1 MGKKRKRPIKGRG
14 PPSSHPS
21 ITSPRRF
28 RNPAPS
34 TGTINHPVISLYYR
48 QVVTLRE
55 YLLLQLPV
63 TSKSRRRRILTGSQ
77 AGELAS
83 ETSQT
88 LAHLLDS
95 TLVGVLKESSPTL
108 NSERQK
114 EYLSFTQSQSRSILV
129 STDTGPT
136 CPQSEVVDFV
146 IWKLFN
152 HGSYAKP
159 QHLLA
164 HGFQRP
170 AMGLNAVETS
180 IPGIVSQF
188 PNQNVRTLKE
198 DAWAEVL
205 GLLGSNGEEIMMQ
218 MLFDCGVFV
227 AINARKGI
235 YYQLS
240 GPPLSMLE
248 PFNDGINP
256 EEPAKTKAP
265 TPAVGARKLHKE
277 HGDRKRVS
285 DKSVRGP
292 NSIIFLRRRMLYG
305 RAESNVRTPSGLGK
319 THVLNRFSSLDS
331 AAQTV
336 HVLKY
341 VFPRQFGL
349 LNAFTVDPDGH
360 NSIDDPKRFMFRENE
375 ISARE
380 EQKPGRA
387 HNGRDASDGGIGNTK
402 VPKRLRGS
410 AIELIRKLR
419 TRNSRCC
426 YLKLLRYYCPTDE
439 TGPQELG
446 AFASNIESDTNQS
459 EPNSSLLSNL
469 VTQVQLGPPSSSI
482 CSAPTLS
489 DATSTSHT
497 ADKCSGFE
505 IKKKSAIKKP
515 RSCLTDYATPT
526 SSVSAFCR
534 SVLQKL
540 IPRQL
545 FGVGPGGAH
554 NLRLILRNVD
564 RFMKLRR
571 FENLSLHEVCKGIKI
586 SSIAWL
592 EPPQV
597 QNLAS
602 ETRSK
607 IALSDLNKRMEL
619 LHEIIFW
626 IFDSILIP
634 LIRSHFY
641 VTESQTHR
649 NRLFY
654 FRHDVWQKLIEQPFG
669 ELKTTMFEEL
679 EPDRARRV
687 LARRPLGFGALRLLP
702 KATGLRPILN
712 LRKRVMKESFWGGK
726 RRTFLAPSIN
736 SSITP
741 IYNMLTYERQ
751 QAPAK
756 LGSSMASVT
765 DMHHRLK
772 IFKAQLINRLS
783 SDPKVRITNL
793 PPLCF
798 VKLDIQAC
806 FDTIPQKKLLGLIT
820 ELVSEEGYHISKHV
834 ELQVSAQQRK
844 PARKYIGRAAPTMK
858 PQPLPDYFNNEPAG
872 RKANTVFVDTITQKS
887 HRAEDL
893 LDLLNEHVRNNLVK
907 ISQKYYR
914 QRNGIPQGSVLSSIL
929 CNFFYAELER
939 EVLNF
944 ITPENALLMR
954 LVDDFLL
961 ITPDANL
968 ATQFLEVMIR
978 GQPTY
983 GVQVNPAKSMTNFS
997 AAVDGVLPPRLEGSP
1012 LFPYLGK
1019 LIDTHTLEI
1028 HRDQDRIVEGGESAA
1043 VTLSDSLTVES
1054 TRLPGHTF
1062 QRKMLSSF
1070 RLQLHPMYL
1079 DNGHNS
1085 RAVILANLY
1094 SGFVTCAMKMYRY
1107 MKSLHGRAQLGFAT
1121 VSQTI
1126 HALIIQTQG
1135 MIQARRAATSQSSF
1149 SCFVQQS
1156 HIIFLA
1162 ATAFRFVLKR
1172 KQTRYRDLLD
1182 WLEEKIKHSRPKSDA
1197 EAFRMMQ
1204 VIKKSNASFEQW
1216 RF

>member
-1 MGKKRKRPIKGRG
+1 MGKKRKRPIKDRG

-28 RNPAPS
+28 RNPASS
-34 TGTINHPVISLYYR
+34 TGKTSHPVISLYYR

-55 YLLLQLPV
+55 YLLQQLPV
-63 TSKSRRRRILTGSQ
+63 TSKSRRRRILTGLRADDS
-77 AGELAS
+77 AS

-114 EYLSFTQSQSRSILV
+114 EYLSFTQTQSRSILV

-152 HGSYAKP
+152 HGSYSKP

-170 AMGLNAVETS
+170 AMGLNALETN
-180 IPGIVSQF
+180 IPGVVSQF

-198 DAWAEVL
+198 GAWAEVL
-205 GLLGSNGEEIMMQ
+205 DLLGSNGDEIMMQ
-218 MLFDCGVFV
+218 LLFDCGVF
-227 AINARKGI
+227 APINARKGI
-235 YYQLS
+235 YSQLS
-240 GPPLSMLE
+240 GSPLSILE
-248 PFNDGINP
+248 PLNDGTNLK
-256 EEPAKTKAP
+256 ELAKTKTNP
-265 TPAVGARKLHKE
+265 KTPAVGARDLPKE
-277 HGDRKRVS
+277 NGDHKRVS
-285 DKSVRGP
+285 NKSVRSP
-292 NSIIFLRRRMLYG
+292 NSIIFLRRRILYG
-305 RAESNVRTPSGLGK
+305 RAESNARTVSGLGK
-319 THVLNRFSSLDS
+319 THVLNRFSTLGS

-349 LNAFTVDPDGH
+349 LNAFTVDPNGP
-360 NSIDDPKRFMFRENE
+360 NSTDDLKSFMFRENE
-375 ISARE
+375 ISSSE
-380 EQKPGRA
+380 DQKPRRA
-387 HNGRDASDGGIGNTK
+387 HNECDASDGGVGNTK

-410 AIELIRKLR
+410 AIELVRKLR
-419 TRNSRCC
+419 TRNSRCS
-426 YLKLLRYYCPTDE
+426 YLELLRYYCPTDRS
-439 TGPQELG
+439 GPQWLG
-446 AFASNIESDTNQS
+446 AFASNIESDTNKS
-459 EPNSSLLSNL
+459 EPDSSLQSNL
-469 VTQVQLGPPSSSI
+469 VTQLPLGQLSSSTS
-482 CSAPTLS
+482 SAPTLS
-489 DATSTSHT
+489 DATSTNHT
-497 ADKCSGFE
+497 AGECSGFE
-505 IKKKSAIKKP
+505 TEQQPAIKKP
-515 RSCLTDYATPT
+515 RSSLTDYATPT

-540 IPRQL
+540 IPRQF
-545 FGVGPGGAH
+545 FGVGPGGIH

-564 RFMKLRR
+564 RFIKLRR
-571 FENLSLHEVCKGIKI
+571 FESLTLHEVCKGIKI

-597 QNLAS
+597 QTPAS
-602 ETRSK
+602 ETKSK
-607 IALSDLNKRMEL
+607 ISLSDFNKRMEL
-619 LHEIIFW
+619 LHELTFW

-654 FRHDVWQKLIEQPFG
+654 FRHDVWQKLIEKPFG
-669 ELKTTMFEEL
+669 DLKTAMFEEL
-679 EPDRARRV
+679 EPDRAQRV

-702 KATGLRPILN
+702 KSTGLRPILN
-712 LRKRVMKESFWGGK
+712 LRKRVIKESFWGGK

-756 LGSSMASVT
+756 LGSSMGSVAE
-765 DMHHRLK
+765 MHHRLK
-772 IFKAQLINRLS
+772 TFKEKLTNQLPLDLKCRK
-783 SDPKVRITNL
+783 PNL
-793 PPLCF
+793 PPS
-798 VKLDIQAC
+798 C
-806 FDTIPQKKLLGLIT
+806 FDTIPQKKLLSLIA

-834 ELQVSAQQRK
+834 EFQVSAQQGK

-858 PQPLPDYFNNEPAG
+858 PQLLPDYYNNEPAG
-872 RKANTVFVDTITQKS
+872 RKANTVFVDTIAQKDYN
-887 HRAEDL
+887 AEDL
-893 LDLLNEHVRNNLVK
+893 LALLDEHVRYNLVK
-907 ISQKYYR
+907 IGKKYFR

-961 ITPDANL
+961 ITTYSNL

-983 GVQVNPAKSMTNFS
+983 GVQVNPAKSMANYS
-997 AAVDGVLPPRLEGSP
+997 AAVDGILLPRLEGTP

-1028 HRDQDRIVEGGESAA
+1028 HRDQDRLLEGGESAA
-1043 VTLSDSLTVES
+1043 ATLSNALTVES

-1062 QRKMLSSF
+1062 QRRMLSSF
-1070 RLQLHPMYL
+1070 RLQLHPMYI
-1079 DNGHNS
+1079 DDGHNS
-1085 RAVILANLY
+1085 RAVVLANLY

-1107 MKSLHGRAQLGFAT
+1107 MKSLRGRAQPGLLT

-1126 HALIIQTQG
+1126 HALIMQTQG
-1135 MIQARRAATSQSSF
+1135 LIQARRACHSGSSF

-1156 HIIFLA
+1156 HIIYLA
-1162 ATAFRFVLKR
+1162 ALAFRFVLKR
-1172 KQTRYRDLLD
+1172 KQTRYRDLLG
-1182 WLEEKIKHSRPKSDA
+1182 WLDDKIKQARPKSDS
-1197 EAFRMMQ
+1197 EAFRMTQ
-1204 VIKKSNASFEQW
+1204 VVKKSNEKFEEW